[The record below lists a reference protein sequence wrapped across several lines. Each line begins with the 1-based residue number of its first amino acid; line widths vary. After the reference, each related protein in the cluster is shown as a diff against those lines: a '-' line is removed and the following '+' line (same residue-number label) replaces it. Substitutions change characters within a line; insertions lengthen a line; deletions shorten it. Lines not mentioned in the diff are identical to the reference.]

1 MINFHGLSGMADQR
15 IRYVVIAARM
25 NGRWIYGR
33 HKDKETWEMPGGHR
47 EYDAVSGCFTET
59 AMEAAE
65 RELKEETGAVRYTLR
80 AVCTYAVCREN
91 GEEEGGG
98 LLAMADVE
106 ETEPLRHEI
115 EELCLREELPGADQL
130 TYPAIQPYLFERIR
144 KFLRAEERMKGVRAV
159 IADLDQTLLRTDK
172 TLSDDTVSV
181 LKGCRERGLKIVFAT
196 ARPVRTVERY
206 LKQIPCDA
214 VIYHNG
220 AFTLSGGR
228 LIGRKRLVD
237 GRRAGELLRFLHREY
252 PGKRLAAEIQ
262 DTLYAN
268 YDVKEF
274 WTFTD
279 AVRTDFTNLPGEDA
293 DKLLIEVDGE
303 EEYKDICGMLWDEV
317 YGQPADG
324 RLCLVMNKEATKFRA
339 VRELAGFWGI
349 PEDKMLAIGDDIN
362 DMEMLKGCG
371 IGAAVENGLDEVRF
385 LADYITGSND
395 TDGPAHFLEQKI
407 LKRTD

>member
-1 MINFHGLSGMADQR
+1 
-15 IRYVVIAARM
+15 
-25 NGRWIYGR
+25 
-33 HKDKETWEMPGGHR
+33 MPGGRR
-47 EYDAVSGCFTET
+47 EYDAVSGRFTET
-59 AMEAAE
+59 ALEAAE

-80 AVCTYAVCREN
+80 AVCTYTVRWEN
-91 GEEEGGG
+91 GEEEESGG
-98 LLAMADVE
+98 LLALADVE

-349 PEDKMLAIGDDIN
+349 PEDKMLAIGDDVN